1 MWREGTGIPNFT
13 GILWLTARLQ
23 VYQSCHLY
31 WFKWVGTSK
40 NYNAWKYN
48 NKSIRYGNRKITN
61 KTDIKKVTLQQRE
74 MRLSPVLDASL
85 LKQEMGN
92 VDEKK

>member
-1 MWREGTGIPNFT
+1 MEIE
-13 GILWLTARLQ
+13 
-23 VYQSCHLY
+23 
-31 WFKWVGTSK
+31 
-40 NYNAWKYN
+40 
-48 NKSIRYGNRKITN
+48 KITN